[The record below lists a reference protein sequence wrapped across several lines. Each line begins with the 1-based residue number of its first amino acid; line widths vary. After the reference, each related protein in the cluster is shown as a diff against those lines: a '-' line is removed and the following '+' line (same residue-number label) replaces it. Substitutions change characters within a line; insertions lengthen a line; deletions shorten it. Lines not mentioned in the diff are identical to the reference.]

1 MAPTTLADIQPPVT
15 VPTKSAPSTTRTDKP
30 SQVQVLGKTKSG
42 KILKI
47 RSYPQF
53 DNLEDERTYR
63 KQHLAAAFRVFADRG
78 FDEGVAGHISVR
90 DPILTDHF
98 WINPLS
104 AHFSLIKVSDLI
116 LVDEEGNVVEGDEPV
131 NLPAFAIHSEIHKAR
146 PDVNAACHAHSVAGK
161 AFACFGRELEMI
173 TQDSLR
179 FYKSH
184 AVYREFRGVITD
196 GEEGRRIANA
206 LGDGK
211 AAILQNHGLLTVG
224 GSVDEAAF
232 WFISLD
238 KTCQAQLLADAASA
252 GGYKKILIS
261 EEEAAYT
268 APQRAKKP
276 TAIGITSTPPQP
288 TISLANNIVQ
298 ASLPTGESVTVNLYG
313 ATVTSWKTADGTENL
328 WLSDSAALDGSKP
341 IRGGIPVVFPVFGPP
356 PQNHSTTPLPQ
367 HGFARNSL
375 WEFLGK
381 SSSESTDNA
390 ATGSDDA
397 VKLDFGLSASNL
409 TPEFRSKWGYE
420 FGLVYSVTLSTEGL
434 GTSLQ
439 VRNQGEE
446 SFEFQV
452 LLHTY
457 FAVEDI
463 TKIRVKNLNGK
474 TYIDKV
480 QNAREHTESSPS
492 IAFTSETDR
501 VYKDLDPSIP
511 LIISETSDGS
521 EKDLFSI
528 TREGLVDAVVWNPW
542 IAKAK
547 SMGDF
552 SPDEGYKKMV
562 CVEAGAVNGWQV
574 LEKGESWEGGQFI
587 RI

>member
-1 MAPTTLADIQPPVT
+1 MAPTIVSDVQPSAT
-15 VPTKSAPSTTRTDKP
+15 VEAKSTKVSISSSRPEKP
-30 SQVQVLGKTKSG
+30 PQVQVLGKTKNG
-42 KILKI
+42 KTLKI

-53 DNLEDERTYR
+53 DNLEDERLYR

-116 LVDEEGNVVEGDEPV
+116 LVDEDGNVVEGDEPV

-161 AFACFGRELEMI
+161 AFSCFGRELEMI

-184 AVYREFRGVITD
+184 AVYREFRGVVLD
-196 GEEGRRIANA
+196 GEEGKRIAKA

-224 GSVDEAAF
+224 QSVDEAAF

-238 KTCQAQLLADAASA
+238 KTCHAQLLADAAA
-252 GGYKKILIS
+252 AAGYKKIIIDD
-261 EEEAAYT
+261 EEAAYS
-268 APQRAKKP
+268 APQKP
-276 TAIGITSTPPQP
+276 AAIGVTATPPQP
-288 TISLANNIVQ
+288 TISLANNVVQ
-298 ASLPTGESVTVNLYG
+298 ATLPSGESVTVNLNG
-313 ATVTSWKTADGTENL
+313 ATVTSWKTASGAEKL
-328 WLSDSAALDGSKP
+328 WLSEAAVLDGSKP

-356 PQNHSTTPLPQ
+356 PSDHATSSLPQ
-367 HGFARNSL
+367 HGFARSSL

-381 SSSESTDNA
+381 SSESSGANS
-390 ATGSDDA
+390 GDDT
-397 VKLDFGLSASNL
+397 VKLDFGLSSGL
-409 TPEFRSKWGYE
+409 LSDDFKSKWPHE
-420 FGLVYSVTLSTEGL
+420 FGLVYSVTLSPEGL

-439 VRNQGEE
+439 VRNQGEK

-457 FAVEDI
+457 FAIEDI
-463 TKIRVKNLNGK
+463 SQTHVKNLQGK

-480 QNAREHTESSPS
+480 QNATTHTESNSS
-492 IAFTSETDR
+492 IQFTSETDR
-501 VYKDLDPSIP
+501 VYKDLDPSVP
-511 LIISETSDGS
+511 LVISSGDKE
-521 EKDLFSI
+521 LFSI
-528 TREGLVDAVVWNPW
+528 TREGLDDAVVWNPW
-542 IAKAK
+542 IEKAK
-547 SMGDF
+547 GMGDF
-552 SPDEGYKKMV
+552 SPDDGYKKMV
-562 CVEAGAVNGWQV
+562 CVEAGAVNGWQT
-574 LEKGESWEGGQFI
+574 LEAGESWEGGQFI
-587 RI
+587 KSK